1 MNTTEP
7 CGSGLAREGVIKFT
21 PSIDYFHLTVILPPP
36 NRHPWHLSCNSR
48 TRLGRL
54 EMAQPYE
61 ERNSA
66 VKTRRQ
72 QEDQRR
78 MEFRR
83 AIEDRSERR
92 QLLAEIG
99 EFPDDLELNYWQA
112 APATSRRNAQPAR

>member
-1 MNTTEP
+1 
-7 CGSGLAREGVIKFT
+7 
-21 PSIDYFHLTVILPPP
+21 
-36 NRHPWHLSCNSR
+36 
-48 TRLGRL
+48 
-54 EMAQPYE
+54 MAQPYE

-83 AIEDRSERR
+83 AIEDRCERR

-112 APATSRRNAQPAR
+112 APATSRRNVQPAR

>member
-1 MNTTEP
+1 
-7 CGSGLAREGVIKFT
+7 
-21 PSIDYFHLTVILPPP
+21 
-36 NRHPWHLSCNSR
+36 
-48 TRLGRL
+48 
-54 EMAQPYE
+54 MAQPYE

-83 AIEDRSERR
+83 AIEDRCEQR

-99 EFPDDLELNYWQA
+99 DFPGAAELNYWQA
-112 APATSRRNAQPAR
+112 APTASRRSAQPAR

>member
-1 MNTTEP
+1 
-7 CGSGLAREGVIKFT
+7 
-21 PSIDYFHLTVILPPP
+21 
-36 NRHPWHLSCNSR
+36 
-48 TRLGRL
+48 
-54 EMAQPYE
+54 MAMPYE

-83 AIEDRSERR
+83 AIEDRCERR

-99 EFPDDLELNYWQA
+99 DFPDELELNFWQA
-112 APATSRRNAQPAR
+112 TPAISRRNAQPGR

>member
-1 MNTTEP
+1 
-7 CGSGLAREGVIKFT
+7 
-21 PSIDYFHLTVILPPP
+21 
-36 NRHPWHLSCNSR
+36 
-48 TRLGRL
+48 
-54 EMAQPYE
+54 MAQPYE

-83 AIEDRSERR
+83 AIEDRCERR

-99 EFPDDLELNYWQA
+99 DCPADLELNYWQA
-112 APATSRRNAQPAR
+112 APVISRRSAQPAR

>member
-1 MNTTEP
+1 
-7 CGSGLAREGVIKFT
+7 
-21 PSIDYFHLTVILPPP
+21 
-36 NRHPWHLSCNSR
+36 
-48 TRLGRL
+48 
-54 EMAQPYE
+54 MAQPYE

-83 AIEDRSERR
+83 AIEDRCERR
-92 QLLAEIG
+92 QLQAEIG
-99 EFPDDLELNYWQA
+99 DFPDDLELNYWQA

>member
-1 MNTTEP
+1 
-7 CGSGLAREGVIKFT
+7 
-21 PSIDYFHLTVILPPP
+21 
-36 NRHPWHLSCNSR
+36 
-48 TRLGRL
+48 
-54 EMAQPYE
+54 MALPYE

-83 AIEDRSERR
+83 AIEDRCERR

-99 EFPDDLELNYWQA
+99 ERSESTFGRLHRQLPVETLNQRADLRVRCE
-112 APATSRRNAQPAR
+112 

>member
-1 MNTTEP
+1 
-7 CGSGLAREGVIKFT
+7 
-21 PSIDYFHLTVILPPP
+21 
-36 NRHPWHLSCNSR
+36 
-48 TRLGRL
+48 
-54 EMAQPYE
+54 MAMPYE

-83 AIEDRSERR
+83 AIEDRYERR

-99 EFPDDLELNYWQA
+99 DFPELELNFWQA
-112 APATSRRNAQPAR
+112 SASTSRRNAQPAR

>member
-1 MNTTEP
+1 
-7 CGSGLAREGVIKFT
+7 
-21 PSIDYFHLTVILPPP
+21 
-36 NRHPWHLSCNSR
+36 
-48 TRLGRL
+48 
-54 EMAQPYE
+54 MAQPYE

-66 VKTRRQ
+66 ARTRRQ

-83 AIEDRSERR
+83 AIEDRCERR

-99 EFPDDLELNYWQA
+99 DCPELELNYWQA

>member
-1 MNTTEP
+1 
-7 CGSGLAREGVIKFT
+7 
-21 PSIDYFHLTVILPPP
+21 
-36 NRHPWHLSCNSR
+36 
-48 TRLGRL
+48 
-54 EMAQPYE
+54 MAQPYE

-112 APATSRRNAQPAR
+112 APATSRRNAQPSR

>member
-1 MNTTEP
+1 
-7 CGSGLAREGVIKFT
+7 
-21 PSIDYFHLTVILPPP
+21 
-36 NRHPWHLSCNSR
+36 
-48 TRLGRL
+48 
-54 EMAQPYE
+54 MAQPYE

-83 AIEDRSERR
+83 AIEDRCERR

-99 EFPDDLELNYWQA
+99 DFPELELNYWQA
-112 APATSRRNAQPAR
+112 APVTSRRNAQPGR